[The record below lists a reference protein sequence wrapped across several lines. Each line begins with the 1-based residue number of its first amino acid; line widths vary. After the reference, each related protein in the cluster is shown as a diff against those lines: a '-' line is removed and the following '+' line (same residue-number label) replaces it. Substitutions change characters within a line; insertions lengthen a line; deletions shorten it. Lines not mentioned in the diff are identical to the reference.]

1 MKLSVEIILIIIIGI
16 IILFNA
22 CSETEYFS
30 NVTGTTIAG
39 ADIDAIRNLNS
50 YAKTLMQPDG
60 TLTNPGNLNVAGNI
74 NLGNNAKG
82 LKIEQGTGDG
92 ATFDTYN
99 GALSSWSGLALRST
113 CSESNCGPLGG
124 KPSHVFNTRNG
135 DTFLKGNIDITGEIK
150 FPHGWTL
157 GVTSD
162 GHLRIRHNGANKFA
176 VHKDGQP
183 MYAPNGLDVGT
194 WVGTGGGTLNV
205 SGNVNVVGNTKTKKL
220 NADLVDIKPATTHYR
235 AGVEGVGLRLGGM
248 RISGQD
254 NDPQLI
260 TINSEATGTS
270 EDQWRKS
277 TTNISVDSHKRKG
290 Y

>member
-1 MKLSVEIILIIIIGI
+1 MKFSVEIILIIIIGI

-60 TLTNPGNLNVAGNI
+60 TLTNPGNLNVVGKI
-74 NLGNNAKG
+74 TSKG
-82 LKIEQGTGDG
+82 IIS
-92 ATFDTYN
+92 N
-99 GALSSWSGLALRST
+99 GVVSDW
-113 CSESNCGPLGG
+113 
-124 KPSHVFNTRNG
+124 
-135 DTFLKGNIDITGEIK
+135 ITGSFGGSPYRSDRVVLGTLAHTAVVGAHNNNLNAWTPIQLQGSTVIIEPNDRIIN
-150 FPHGWTL
+150 FPNGWTIN
-157 GVTSD
+157 VSD
-162 GHLRIRHNGANKFA
+162 GHFRIRHNGVDKFV
-176 VHKDGQP
+176 VHKDGLP
-183 MYAPNGLDVGT
+183 IYTPNGLDVGT

-205 SGNVNVVGNTKTKKL
+205 SGNVNVVGNTKTKQL

-254 NDPQLI
+254 NDPTLI

-270 EDQWRKS
+270 EDQWTKS
-277 TTNISVDSHKRKG
+277 TTNIGVESHKRKG